1 MTGERIELGGGEWRL
16 WSQFALRGPG
26 FPVSGV
32 LRMAPEGLADEAARF
47 GPREA
52 LTGERWKEFE
62 ARFDARMIDTARTLQ
77 EIAAQPLYRAAVA
90 WQNRPVLDRALAP
103 FARWQARPG
112 GRTSSMRQRE
122 ELVAH
127 YWQRF
132 CVKNDTIGF
141 FGPVGWGTWDAG
153 VRGVEVEPG
162 EQLIA
167 ESEVY
172 FSSWAIDTLAR
183 HLDADPGLKPWIA
196 PRRVPY
202 LGIGGGVVRMVARP
216 PETTDPVAY
225 AILELCD
232 GVRDAAALARDAS
245 RPAGRDLTVEDVV
258 AALET
263 MARKRWIAWRLEA
276 PSGPHPD
283 RELRAVLERVGDAAV
298 RETALAKLAVLERGR
313 ERVRAA
319 FGDADELVAALTA
332 LEDDFAALTGR
343 AAQRDKGERTAPCR
357 SLVYSDCRRASTAR
371 IGTAL
376 LDQFAPLELC
386 LISARWMTARFA
398 QSIGARIR
406 EAYERLR
413 DRNGTVDLASLWFT
427 TLPAPHADSVAEAE
441 RIAAELRERWAQI
454 VDAPPGARRVQLRS
468 ADIAEQV
475 REQFGEPGPVPGW
488 WLARYVCPDLLIAAE
503 SSDAVAR
510 GEFEL
515 VLGELHSAMNTV
527 GYSLWAMQHPNLKEL
542 LDEVTVDFPGPRVT
556 PMMPNELP
564 RRWSSRSRQALV
576 RDEDYYV
583 ALADH
588 TIDPRRPRTAMSA
601 DVLVEDRGG
610 NLVVVLP
617 GGAEFDLLDVYGHAL
632 SNRILD
638 KFSLG
643 SDAEHAPRITVDR
656 MVLARETWR
665 FAAGGADMAFA
676 AEKNEARR
684 FVRTARWRR
693 EQGLPRF
700 VFVVSPTEPRPF
712 YADFESPLYVN
723 IFTKAVRRL
732 AREKPEASLK
742 VSEMLPSPE
751 QTWLTDHQGERYTS
765 ELRLI
770 AVAQDPRDGSGR

>member
-1 MTGERIELGGGEWRL
+1 MNDERIELGGGEWRL

-26 FPVSGV
+26 FPASGV
-32 LRMAPEGLADEAARF
+32 LRMVPEGLADEAARF
-47 GPREA
+47 TGREMRTA
-52 LTGERWKEFE
+52 EGWKAFE
-62 ARFDARMIDTARTLQ
+62 ARFDAAMIDATRTLQ
-77 EIAAQPLYRAAVA
+77 EISAQPLFRAAVA
-90 WQNRPVLDRALAP
+90 WQNRPLLGRAVEPLS
-103 FARWQARPG
+103 RWEPSR
-112 GRTSSMRQRE
+112 GRTSEVRQRE

-141 FGPVGWGTWDAG
+141 FGPVGWGTWDAD
-153 VRGVEVEPG
+153 VRGVEIEPG
-162 EQLIA
+162 EQVIA

-172 FSSWAIDTLAR
+172 FSSWAVDTLAR
-183 HLDADPGLKPWIA
+183 HLETDPGLRPWAA

-202 LGIGGGVVRMVARP
+202 LGIGGGTVRMPARP
-216 PETTDPVAY
+216 PETVDPVVHT
-225 AILELCD
+225 ILELCD
-232 GVRDAAALARDAS
+232 GVRGVAVLARDAS
-245 RPAGRDLTVEDVV
+245 RLTGRDLTAADVTAV
-258 AALET
+258 LET
-263 MARKRWIAWRLEA
+263 MVRKRWIVWRHEV

-283 RELRAVLERVGDAAV
+283 QELRAVLERVGDAAV
-298 RETALAKLAVLERGR
+298 RERALEKLAVLEHGR

-319 FGDADELVAALTA
+319 FGDAGELVAALTA
-332 LEDDFAALTGR
+332 LEDDFAAITST

-371 IGTAL
+371 IGATL
-376 LDQFAPLELC
+376 LDQLAPLELC

-398 QSIGARIR
+398 ESIGARIR
-406 EAYERLR
+406 DVYERLR
-413 DRNGTVDLASLWFT
+413 ERNGTVDLASLWFA
-427 TLPAPHADSVAEAE
+427 TLPAPHVDSLAEAE
-441 RIAAELRERWAQI
+441 RIAGEMRERWARI
-454 VDAPPGARRVQLRS
+454 IDAPPGARRVQLRS
-468 ADIAEQV
+468 PDIAEQV
-475 REQFGEPGPVPGW
+475 REQFGEPGPSW
-488 WLARYVCPDLLIAAE
+488 WLARYFCPDLLIVAD

-527 GYSLWAMQHPNLKEL
+527 AYSLWVMQHPDIKEL
-542 LDEVTVDFPGPRVT
+542 LDETTVDFPGPRVT
-556 PMMPNELP
+556 PMLPNELP
-564 RRWSSRSRQALV
+564 RRWSSRSRMALV

-583 ALADH
+583 AIVDH

-617 GGAEFDLLDVYGHAL
+617 DGAEFDLLDVYGHAL
-632 SNRILD
+632 SNRVLD
-638 KFSLG
+638 KFTLG
-643 SDAEHAPRITVDR
+643 SDAEHSPRITVDR

-693 EQGLPRF
+693 ERDLARF

-712 YADFESPLYVN
+712 YVDFESPIYVN

-742 VSEMLPSPE
+742 ISEMLPSPE
-751 QTWLTDHQGERYTS
+751 QTWLTDHHGERYTS

-770 AVAQDPRDGSGR
+770 VVAGDRPDGSER